1 MQPAR
6 ILSVCTANIARSPL
20 AEVLL
25 RGHVHERGLSNQV
38 LVASA
43 GVQARTGYPA
53 ADSSVQLALQWGV
66 DLSGHRSQPASPAL
80 TQDADLV
87 ITMSERQRDW
97 LGRSVAG
104 LHARC
109 FTFKELARLV
119 NDIDPATLP
128 SSGPA
133 RIQQAVAQAHHRRP
147 VSIAP
152 PDKESIADPY
162 GGTHEGYVAMANELV
177 RLAAHVM
184 PILLGDRQR

>member
-1 MQPAR
+1 MGM
-6 ILSVCTANIARSPL
+6 CTNEASPTTFW
-20 AEVLL
+20 
-25 RGHVHERGLSNQV
+25 SP
-38 LVASA
+38 
-43 GVQARTGYPA
+43 VQACRRARGIQRLTA
-53 ADSSVQLALQWGV
+53 ACSSHCSGV

-87 ITMSERQRDW
+87 IAMSERQRDW
-97 LGRSVAG
+97 LSRSVAG

-109 FTFKELARLV
+109 FTFKELARLA

-128 SSGPA
+128 ASGPA

-152 PDKESIADPY
+152 PDQESIADPY